1 LLLEGGTNTTARF
14 RTTTGYSI
22 YFFPYYGTIAS
33 EFGNGTTIASFQ
45 AYPNRDAYDGYYATN
60 SAGSSLS
67 GTDIGFKVSP
77 TWNQASGTAG
87 STALLVNTTQTALG
101 SGTHLLMDLQAATVS
116 KFKVTNEAAANQG
129 VYAQLKGATA
139 GERVRMIVTNDDNK
153 SVVLGI
159 GGSTLSDQAVGN
171 STAFIQSNNAT
182 EPSIRILGPSLYYGS
197 TVANRYRF
205 AEEGGSHTVDVALQR
220 EAAGV
225 IGVVNGPIP
234 ATAFAQ
240 LALDTN
246 EREFADTVTL
256 TDGSA
261 TAFLDIAIADGDMMG
276 GAIDYTITATDTTDF
291 QSISGSLSWA
301 AVRKAGSPS
310 TYVCDIDEHLGTDS
324 TAVSTG
330 TLTDTFTCAG
340 ASDKITLNAD
350 ANSSLTT
357 PTVTMRYTAHIHTT
371 KAITKK

>member
-1 LLLEGGTNTTARF
+1 
-14 RTTTGYSI
+14 
-22 YFFPYYGTIAS
+22 
-33 EFGNGTTIASFQ
+33 
-45 AYPNRDAYDGYYATN
+45 
-60 SAGSSLS
+60 
-67 GTDIGFKVSP
+67 
-77 TWNQASGTAG
+77 
-87 STALLVNTTQTALG
+87 
-101 SGTHLLMDLQAATVS
+101 MDLQAATVS

-159 GGSTLSDQAVGN
+159 GGSTLSDQA
-171 STAFIQSNNAT
+171 
-182 EPSIRILGPSLYYGS
+182 
-197 TVANRYRF
+197 VANRYRF

-330 TLTDTFTCAG
+330 TLTDAFTCAG
-340 ASDKITLNAD
+340 ASDKITLNVD

-357 PTVTMRYTAHIHTT
+357 PTVTMRYTAHMHTT